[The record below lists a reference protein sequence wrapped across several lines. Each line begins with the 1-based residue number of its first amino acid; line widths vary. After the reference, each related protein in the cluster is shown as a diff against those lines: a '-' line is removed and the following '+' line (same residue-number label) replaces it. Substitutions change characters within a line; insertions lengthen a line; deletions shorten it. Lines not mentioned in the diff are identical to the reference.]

1 MYLEPTQTPRLP
13 TDRRGSGRL
22 IFVDTDRFR
31 LATLE
36 IMRTGKPSSGY
47 DLLGMSTDVD
57 VYLSMPDALDPDSV
71 DVERTDRPD
80 RLICASCRAATGA
93 SLGEAAAAVEHTWM
107 EHLRYRY
114 REAHVLTSADGVAT
128 LHFITQMGER
138 QIYVTGQIE
147 IRPSQP

>member
-1 MYLEPTQTPRLP
+1 M
-13 TDRRGSGRL
+13 
-22 IFVDTDRFR
+22 
-31 LATLE
+31 
-36 IMRTGKPSSGY
+36 MRAGKPSSGD
-47 DLLGMSTDVD
+47 DLLGMSIDVD
-57 VYLSMPDALDPDSV
+57 VYLSMPEAIDSDSV

-80 RLICASCRAATGA
+80 RLICAKCRAATGA